1 MEDSSVKW
9 SELSNIMTER
19 DLGIMVSEEL
29 SWEVQIDSIVKK
41 ANRILG
47 MLKRTFYSFTCK
59 ATSRAR
65 CSSLESIP

>member
-41 ANRILG
+41 ANRIIG
-47 MLKRTFYSFTCK
+47 MLKRTFYSTGP
-59 ATSRAR
+59 R
-65 CSSLESIP
+65 L